1 MVINDR
7 INKKK
12 SRWIHNENSLNI
24 PFATML
30 HELILLH
37 SKNQF
42 NMPLNLNGHF
52 KTKLWKVIAF

>member
-7 INKKK
+7 INKKE
-12 SRWIHNENSLNI
+12 SRCVHNENSLNI
-24 PFATML
+24 TFATML